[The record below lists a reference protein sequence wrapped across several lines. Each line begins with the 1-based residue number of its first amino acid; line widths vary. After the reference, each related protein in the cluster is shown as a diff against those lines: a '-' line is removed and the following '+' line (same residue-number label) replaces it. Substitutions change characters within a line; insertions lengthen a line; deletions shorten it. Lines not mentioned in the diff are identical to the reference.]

1 MENQVFASNALEGR
15 IALVT
20 GASRGIGD
28 AIAQSFARMGAFVI
42 GTATS
47 ESGAAGITERLA
59 AAGKG
64 RGVVLNVTNYAEA
77 EELVSSIVKEFGK
90 LDILVNNAGITRD
103 GLLMRM
109 GDDAFDRVL
118 DVNLK
123 GTFNT
128 TRALTKTFMRQ
139 RGGCVINMSSVVGLM
154 GNAGQANYAASK
166 AGVIGLTKAVA
177 RELAP
182 RGVRVNAV
190 APGFVETDMTA
201 KLSEKVRAATEEQ
214 IPLKRMARPEEV
226 AGVVRFLASDAA
238 AYITGEVVR
247 VDGGMAM

>member
-1 MENQVFASNALEGR
+1 MVNFSLEGKV
-15 IALVT
+15 ALVT
-20 GASRGIGD
+20 GASYGIGF
-28 AIAQSFARMGAFVI
+28 ALATAFARQGAKIVFNDIKQELVDKGLAAYKAEGI
-42 GTATS
+42 EAKGYVCDVTS
-47 ESGAAGITERLA
+47 EEQVNAMVAQIEKEVGI
-59 AAGKG
+59 
-64 RGVVLNVTNYAEA
+64 V
-77 EELVSSIVKEFGK
+77 
-90 LDILVNNAGITRD
+90 DILVNNAGITRD

-139 RGGCVINMSSVVGLM
+139 RGGCVVNMSSVVGLM